1 MTLEQLINLARTRLR
16 DKLLPY
22 LWDDSDLTEF
32 ANSAVT
38 EACARAR
45 LLQTSVTLPVVAGIE
60 TYTIPYT
67 VLKPLGAMFLDHA
80 GITVNAGTFV
90 VGRWYIVGT
99 PGTTV
104 YTTVG
109 AANSTA
115 GTLFRATGVGSG
127 TGTATLCNETSL
139 IPIGQTDYFSL
150 RAFSHQTSGRPM
162 YYIRGDAANTV
173 LLYPTP
179 NLAGHMILDVARMP
193 TEGEEMTE
201 GDSVPVIPAEF
212 HRDLVY
218 WMLAEAYLIDNS
230 DTKSSKN
237 SMENAAKF
245 EAKFGRRITARGEAM
260 GRKYIVGS
268 NMRNHSFGGD
278 NNSIYH

>member
-1 MTLEQLINLARTRLR
+1 MTLSDLIKLARTRLR
-16 DKLLPY
+16 DKQLPY

-193 TEGEEMTE
+193 TEGEEMVSFADE
-201 GDSVPVIPAEF
+201 PVIPAEF
-212 HRDLVY
+212 HRDLVH
-218 WMLAEAYLIDNS
+218 WIMAEAYNVHDS
-230 DTKSSKN
+230 D
-237 SMENAAKF
+237 MLDVNAAKKYEDKF
-245 EAKFGRRITARGEAM
+245 IACFGRKITARGEAM

-268 NMRNHSFGGD
+268 NMRNHTFGGD
-278 NNSIYH
+278 NNSLYQ